1 MEVSFLDKIGEIVLG
16 ILASVGGISGIIII
30 AVKFSSNIIAKR
42 LEEKYSLKLSKELE
56 LFKSNIEN
64 KKYISRTKFDTEF
77 QIFKVRCH

>member
-1 MEVSFLDKIGEIVLG
+1 MDWQFKTADARIKLNSLYP
-16 ILASVGGISGIIII
+16 
-30 AVKFSSNIIAKR
+30 KFTAKYIHANT

>member
-1 MEVSFLDKIGEIVLG
+1 MEVSFFDKIGEIILG
-16 ILASVGGISGIIII
+16 ILASVSGISGIIIL
-30 AVKFSSNIIAKR
+30 AVKFSGNIIAKR